1 MSYIVVYTHIGDC
14 LTLITYNRT
23 TDEVAAPSESTAT
36 AASKVN
42 ISVYLNFRRACT
54 ARLTVCIYLVCL
66 CVCLCVSVDDCYC
79 ATANEVAC
87 EQCQQLRGATGT
99 GKIRWKFCRNDCMK
113 LAGSQTRLYMA
124 KLNQLAMHMHFMPC
138 MHTSVWLS
146 DDSWHFSTFPLAC
159 VCSVGPWF
167 ESLV

>member
-1 MSYIVVYTHIGDC
+1 MSYIVVYTHSGDC

-54 ARLTVCIYLVCL
+54 ARLTVCMVCL